1 MHFFL
6 LFNQLK
12 MRSHLCAFEMNVF
25 FFIVKWLGFFLCR
38 GCFKSE
44 IVMGFTIMHFCAQGL
59 DFLNTMDLTK
69 KN

>member
-44 IVMGFTIMHFCAQGL
+44 IVMGVHHYA
-59 DFLNTMDLTK
+59 FLRTSIEFFEYHGF
-69 KN
+69 